1 MLIYMYIGTESTFK
15 SLMNTNNN
23 QQVLDAEDTADVL
36 DTCGRGW
43 GIRHASIGLVALLH
57 NSIWYGNKRNC
68 NNLFSNPLK
77 ITV

>member
-36 DTCGRGW
+36 DTCGRG
-43 GIRHASIGLVALLH
+43 
-57 NSIWYGNKRNC
+57 
-68 NNLFSNPLK
+68 
-77 ITV
+77 